1 MECARVRSP
10 YTRLVAPAAGT
21 IPQMDAALYALPINH
36 RMRPAVNA
44 IVLETLRHYDKL
56 ERVCESTGAASFSID
71 ASLHLPQRAC
81 RGTCR
86 CAPRSA
92 WVLDVEVTETLD
104 PFHKLPHFSSK
115 TLAIVLVR

>member
-56 ERVCESTGAASFSID
+56 ERVCESTGAASFSI
-71 ASLHLPQRAC
+71 ASLRSPQRAC